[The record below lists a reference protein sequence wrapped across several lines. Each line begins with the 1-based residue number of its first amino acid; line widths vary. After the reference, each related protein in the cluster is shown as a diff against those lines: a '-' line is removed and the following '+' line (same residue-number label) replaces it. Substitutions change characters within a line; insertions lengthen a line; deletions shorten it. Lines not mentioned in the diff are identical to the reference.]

1 MATAVQNTHTARQA
15 SGSST
20 PARIVILISGRG
32 SNMMALVEAIERQ
45 GLPVEVAGVVSNR
58 PEAPGLAWAQG
69 KGIPCR
75 TVDHHR
81 FADRAAF
88 DVALGDAIDELALP
102 SGRPWVVLA
111 GFMRVLTEGFIARYP
126 DRIVN
131 IHPALLPAHPG
142 LHTHRQ
148 ALRAGALLH
157 GATVH
162 FVTPEVD
169 VGPIIAQAVVPV
181 LTGDTEEKLAA
192 RVLEMEHRLFPMVL
206 DWLAAGRV
214 TVSAEGRVLLD
225 GSDHPSSRTLIHPL
239 LAGLS
244 STGGSGF

>member
-1 MATAVQNTHTARQA
+1 M
-15 SGSST
+15 
-20 PARIVILISGRG
+20 
-32 SNMMALVEAIERQ
+32 
-45 GLPVEVAGVVSNR
+45 
-58 PEAPGLAWAQG
+58 
-69 KGIPCR
+69 
-75 TVDHHR
+75 
-81 FADRAAF
+81 
-88 DVALGDAIDELALP
+88 
-102 SGRPWVVLA
+102 VLA

-206 DWLAAGRV
+206 DWLTANRV
-214 TVSAEGRVLLD
+214 TVSAEGRALLD